1 MRVIFRI
8 NIMCHQTLDGQAVI
22 GMDDGT
28 VRNRRTT
35 S

>member
-1 MRVIFRI
+1 MCYQIF
-8 NIMCHQTLDGQAVI
+8 DGQAVR

-35 S
+35 SRGH

>member
-1 MRVIFRI
+1 
-8 NIMCHQTLDGQAVI
+8 MCHQTFDGHAVK

-35 S
+35 SRGH